1 MNMKYAIIALLALLI
16 VSCAPSIYTLSAD
29 QQKNITWKVYD
40 YTKDEVFDVLLTS
53 MQLGTATLMTVD
65 KELGIITTDWLQ
77 TGGALST
84 VLTGG
89 RRTRTNFNIIN
100 SKDNSSQCIVRINM
114 SYQTRSGSFGGWQDQ
129 AITKVMAEKTIKPF
143 FDSIQ
148 ERLTAE

>member
-1 MNMKYAIIALLALLI
+1 MKYAIIALLALLI
-16 VSCAPSIYTLSAD
+16 VSCAPSIYTLPAD
-29 QQKNITWKVYD
+29 QQKDITWKVYE

-53 MQLGTATLMTVD
+53 IQLGTATIINVD
-65 KELGIITTDWLQ
+65 KELGIINTDWMQL
-77 TGGALST
+77 GGDLSI

-100 SKDNSSQCIVRINM
+100 SKDKPKQCIVRINM
-114 SYQTRSGSFGGWQDQ
+114 GYQTRSGSFGGWQDQ

-148 ERLTAE
+148 ERLSAELN